1 MTTSAS
7 EPAVEGADGDAGR
20 GLPRP
25 DGAGVPG
32 NGHGTFEA
40 VLDGVLDQ
48 WLETEERQGDG
59 QYFGSDLEGD
69 REPFAEAGPYQCQV
83 LVDGVEF
90 VGEGGEVAVAA
101 ERVAGEVGELQQEF
115 AGPLRVGADERGD
128 GGE

>member
-7 EPAVEGADGDAGR
+7 ELAVQGADGDAAG
-20 GLPRP
+20 G
-25 DGAGVPG
+25 DGA
-32 NGHGTFEA
+32 FQA
-40 VLDGVLDQ
+40 VLDGVLDER
-48 WLETEERQGDG
+48 LEAEERQGDG
-59 QYFGSDLEGD
+59 QHLGGDLEGD
-69 REPFAEAGPYQCQV
+69 QEPFAEAGSYQCQV

-101 ERVAGEVGELQQEF
+101 ERVAGEVGEFQQEF